1 MMALFAPRRF
11 EEADL
16 AAFEAAAQPDGKDS
30 IWMIP
35 VNGGPRRQLAPHIN
49 SWKDGRPGQRLPSCD
64 RLTTGQ

>member
-49 SWKDGRPGQRLPSCD
+49 SWKDGLRASACHRAIG
-64 RLTTGQ
+64 